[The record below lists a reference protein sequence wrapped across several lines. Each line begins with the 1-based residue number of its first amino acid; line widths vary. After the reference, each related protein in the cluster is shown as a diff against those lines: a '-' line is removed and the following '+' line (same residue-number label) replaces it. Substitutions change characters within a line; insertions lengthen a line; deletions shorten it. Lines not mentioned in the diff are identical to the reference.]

1 MQATKHPQFHSS
13 PVLTVALAAFVVISS
28 LHAPVAESFTRPSL
42 SSPPHLGTSSTAI
55 ATPIGN
61 PNSNT
66 KLGVVILS
74 FLDDILGKNGG
85 SRADSSADLSIA
97 TETIALSS
105 GVSTEVKSCIPPS
118 ARRDNGKSP
127 LVFIHGSFHAA
138 WCWTERYFPFFASRG
153 YPCIAISLRG
163 TSGTFAGEGVK
174 RVKIA
179 EHVADVRALLDHIQS
194 PEGMNLSNTN
204 RKPVLISHSFG
215 GLAVMKLIE
224 EDPAAAQATIGGAAL
239 LCSVPPS
246 GNGKMTM
253 RFLRRSLKDSWK
265 ITAGL
270 AMKRCI
276 YDPVLC
282 RELFF
287 GGGGEGGEGGDD
299 DLGVTDEDIERYQGN
314 FRRDVDATIN
324 LGDLAKKL
332 PSAYAGQDGRAAF
345 VSYLPPSLVVGAS
358 DDFIVDKEGV
368 EETARFFGVEPVF
381 VDSPHDV
388 MLTNK
393 WQNGADA
400 ILNWLEREIN

>member
-1 MQATKHPQFHSS
+1 MQAMKRQRYHRSYS
-13 PVLTVALAAFVVISS
+13 PTIALLALVVASTLPAV
-28 LHAPVAESFTRPSL
+28 ESFPRPFL
-42 SSPPHLGTSSTAI
+42 SAVTLGTSTKPNS
-55 ATPIGN
+55 
-61 PNSNT
+61 NSNT
-66 KLGVVILS
+66 KLGVGS
-74 FLDDILGKNGG
+74 FLDGILGKSGG
-85 SRADSSADLSIA
+85 DQIDPTSLPIT
-97 TETIALSS
+97 TETIDLSS
-105 GVSTEVKSCIPPS
+105 GVSAEVKSCIPPS
-118 ARRDNGKSP
+118 ARRNYGKPP

-138 WCWTERYFPFFASRG
+138 WCWTERYFPYFASKG

-163 TSGTFAGEGVK
+163 TSGTYAGEGVK

-179 EHVADVRALLDHIQS
+179 EHVADVSSLLDHIQS
-194 PEGMNLSNTN
+194 AEGMNLSK
-204 RKPVLISHSFG
+204 KPVLISHSFG

-224 EDPAAAQATIGGAAL
+224 EDPAAAQAKIGGAAL

-253 RFLRRSLKDSWK
+253 RFLRRSLRDSWK

-270 AMKRCI
+270 AMRKCND
-276 YDPVLC
+276 DPVLC

-287 GGGGEGGEGGDD
+287 GGSGGAEGDNGDN
-299 DLGVTDEDIERYQGN
+299 LGVTDEDIERYQGN

-332 PSAYAGQDGRAAF
+332 PSACAENNGRASFA
-345 VSYLPPSLVVGAS
+345 SYLPPSLVVGATG
-358 DDFIVDKEGV
+358 DFIVDKEGV
-368 EETARFFGVEPVF
+368 EETASFFDVDPVF

-400 ILNWLEREIN
+400 LLDWLERDISA

>member
-1 MQATKHPQFHSS
+1 MQAMKRQRYHRSYS
-13 PVLTVALAAFVVISS
+13 PTIALLALVVASTLPAV
-28 LHAPVAESFTRPSL
+28 ESFPRPFL
-42 SSPPHLGTSSTAI
+42 SAVTLGTSTKPNS
-55 ATPIGN
+55 
-61 PNSNT
+61 NSNT
-66 KLGVVILS
+66 KLGAGS
-74 FLDDILGKNGG
+74 FLDGILGKSGG
-85 SRADSSADLSIA
+85 DQIDPTSLPIT
-97 TETIALSS
+97 TETIDLSS
-105 GVSTEVKSCIPPS
+105 GVSAEVKSYIPPS
-118 ARRDNGKSP
+118 ARRNYGKPP

-138 WCWTERYFPFFASRG
+138 WCWTERYFPYFASKG

-163 TSGTFAGEGVK
+163 TSGTYAGEGVK

-179 EHVADVRALLDHIQS
+179 EHVADVSSLLDHIQS
-194 PEGMNLSNTN
+194 AEGMNLSK
-204 RKPVLISHSFG
+204 KPVLISHSFG

-224 EDPAAAQATIGGAAL
+224 EDPAAAQAKIGGAAL

-253 RFLRRSLKDSWK
+253 RFLRRSLRDSWK

-270 AMKRCI
+270 AMRKCND
-276 YDPVLC
+276 DPVLC

-287 GGGGEGGEGGDD
+287 GGSGGAEGDNGDN
-299 DLGVTDEDIERYQGN
+299 LGVTDEDIERYQGN

-332 PSAYAGQDGRAAF
+332 PSACAENNGRALFA
-345 VSYLPPSLVVGAS
+345 SYLPPSLVVGAT

-368 EETARFFGVEPVF
+368 EETARFFDVDPVF

-400 ILNWLEREIN
+400 LLDWLERDISA

>member
-1 MQATKHPQFHSS
+1 MQTMKRHRSYS
-13 PVLTVALAAFVVISS
+13 PVIALLALVVAPTLPAV
-28 LHAPVAESFTRPSL
+28 ESFTQPL
-42 SSPPHLGTSSTAI
+42 SALTLGTSTAK
-55 ATPIGN
+55 PN
-61 PNSNT
+61 SNSNT
-66 KLGVVILS
+66 KLGVGS
-74 FLDDILGKNGG
+74 FLDGILGNSGG
-85 SRADSSADLSIA
+85 DQIDSTTLPIT
-97 TETIALSS
+97 TETIDLSS
-105 GVSTEVKSCIPPS
+105 GVSAEVKSCIPPS
-118 ARRDNGKSP
+118 ARRNHGKPP

-138 WCWTERYFPFFASRG
+138 WCWTERYFPYFASKG
-153 YPCIAISLRG
+153 YPCVAISLRG
-163 TSGTFAGEGVK
+163 TSGTYAGEGVK

-179 EHVADVRALLDHIQS
+179 EHVADVNALLDHIQS
-194 PEGMNLSNTN
+194 AEGMNLSK
-204 RKPVLISHSFG
+204 KPVLISHSFG

-224 EDPAAAQATIGGAAL
+224 EDPAAAQARIGGAAL

-253 RFLRRSLKDSWK
+253 RFLRRSLRDSWK

-270 AMKRCI
+270 AMRKCND
-276 YDPVLC
+276 DPVLC

-287 GGGGEGGEGGDD
+287 GGNGGGD

-332 PSAYAGQDGRAAF
+332 PSACAENDGRASFA
-345 VSYLPPSLVVGAS
+345 SYLPPSLVVGAT

-368 EETARFFGVEPVF
+368 EETARFFDVDPVF

-400 ILNWLEREIN
+400 ILHWLERDVDA

>member
-1 MQATKHPQFHSS
+1 MKRQRYHRPYS
-13 PVLTVALAAFVVISS
+13 PTIALLALVVASTLPAV
-28 LHAPVAESFTRPSL
+28 ESFARPFL
-42 SSPPHLGTSSTAI
+42 SALTLGTSTAK
-55 ATPIGN
+55 PN
-61 PNSNT
+61 SNSNT
-66 KLGVVILS
+66 KLGVGS
-74 FLDDILGKNGG
+74 FLDGILGKSGG
-85 SRADSSADLSIA
+85 AQIDSTNLPIT
-97 TETIALSS
+97 TETIDLSS
-105 GVSTEVKSCIPPS
+105 GVSAEVKSCIPPS
-118 ARRDNGKSP
+118 ARRNHGKPP

-138 WCWTERYFPFFASRG
+138 WCWTERYFPYFASKG

-163 TSGTFAGEGVK
+163 TSGTYAGEGVK

-179 EHVADVRALLDHIQS
+179 EHVADVSSLLDHIQS
-194 PEGMNLSNTN
+194 AEGMNLSK
-204 RKPVLISHSFG
+204 KPVLISHSFG

-224 EDPAAAQATIGGAAL
+224 EDPAATQAKISGAAL

-253 RFLRRSLKDSWK
+253 RFLRRSLRDSWK

-270 AMKRCI
+270 AMRKCN
-276 YDPVLC
+276 DDTVLC

-287 GGGGEGGEGGDD
+287 GGSGGAKGDNGD
-299 DLGVTDEDIERYQGN
+299 NLGVTDEDIERYQGN

-332 PSAYAGQDGRAAF
+332 PSACAENNGRASFA
-345 VSYLPPSLVVGAS
+345 SYLPPSLVVGAT

-368 EETARFFGVEPVF
+368 EETARFFDVDPVF

-400 ILNWLEREIN
+400 LLDWLERDISA

>member
-1 MQATKHPQFHSS
+1 MYSLTIGLV
-13 PVLTVALAAFVVISS
+13 VLVVIST
-28 LHAPVAESFTRPSL
+28 LPAVESFTRPSSAL
-42 SSPPHLGTSSTAI
+42 NLRTST
-55 ATPIGN
+55 TTN

-66 KLGVVILS
+66 KLDIGS
-74 FLDDILGKNGG
+74 FLDGILGKSGG
-85 SRADSSADLSIA
+85 GQMDSTSSTNLPIT
-97 TETIALSS
+97 TETIDLLSS
-105 GVSTEVKSCIPPS
+105 GVSAEVKSCIPPS
-118 ARRDNGKSP
+118 ARRNNGKPP

-138 WCWTERYFPFFASRG
+138 WCWTERYFPYFASKG
-153 YPCIAISLRG
+153 YPCVAISLRG

-174 RVKIA
+174 KVKIA
-179 EHVADVRALLDHIQS
+179 EHVADVSALLDYIQS
-194 PEGMNLSNTN
+194 SEGMNLSN
-204 RKPVLISHSFG
+204 KPVLISHSFG

-224 EDPAAAQATIGGAAL
+224 EDPAAAQAKIGGAAL

-253 RFLRRSLKDSWK
+253 RFLRRSLRDSWK

-270 AMKRCI
+270 AMKKCND
-276 YDPVLC
+276 DPELC

-287 GGGGEGGEGGDD
+287 GGGSGGDDGD
-299 DLGVTDEDIERYQGN
+299 DLGVTDKDIERYQGN
-314 FRRDVDATIN
+314 FCRDVDATID

-332 PSAYAGQDGRAAF
+332 PSARAENGGRASFA
-345 VSYLPPSLVVGAS
+345 SYLPPSLVVGAT

-368 EETARFFGVEPVF
+368 DETAQFFDVEPVF

-400 ILNWLEREIN
+400 ILNWLERDVNV

>member
-1 MQATKHPQFHSS
+1 MKRQRYHRPYS
-13 PVLTVALAAFVVISS
+13 PTIALLALVVASTLPAV
-28 LHAPVAESFTRPSL
+28 ESFPRPFL
-42 SSPPHLGTSSTAI
+42 SAVTLGTSTKS
-55 ATPIGN
+55 N
-61 PNSNT
+61 SNSNT
-66 KLGVVILS
+66 KLGVGS
-74 FLDDILGKNGG
+74 FLDGILGKSGG
-85 SRADSSADLSIA
+85 DQIDPTSLPIT
-97 TETIALSS
+97 TETIDLSS
-105 GVSTEVKSCIPPS
+105 GVSAEVKSCIPPS
-118 ARRDNGKSP
+118 ARRNYMYGKPP

-138 WCWTERYFPFFASRG
+138 WCWTERYFPYFASKG

-163 TSGTFAGEGVK
+163 TSGTYAGEGVK

-179 EHVADVRALLDHIQS
+179 EHVADVSSLLDHIQS
-194 PEGMNLSNTN
+194 AEGMNLSK
-204 RKPVLISHSFG
+204 KPVLISHSFG

-224 EDPAAAQATIGGAAL
+224 EDPAAAQAKIGGAAL

-253 RFLRRSLKDSWK
+253 RFLRRSLRDSWK

-270 AMKRCI
+270 AMRKCND
-276 YDPVLC
+276 DPVLC

-287 GGGGEGGEGGDD
+287 GGSGGAEGDNGDN
-299 DLGVTDEDIERYQGN
+299 LGVTDEDIERYQGN
-314 FRRDVDATIN
+314 FRRDVDATMN

-332 PSAYAGQDGRAAF
+332 PSACAENNGRASFA
-345 VSYLPPSLVVGAS
+345 SYLPPSLVVGAT

-368 EETARFFGVEPVF
+368 EETASFFDVDPVF

-400 ILNWLEREIN
+400 LLDWLERDISA

>member
-1 MQATKHPQFHSS
+1 MQAMRRQRYHQPHAAAI
-13 PVLTVALAAFVVISS
+13 ALAAFVAISS
-28 LHAPVAESFTRPSL
+28 LSVAESFARPSSAL
-42 SSPPHLGTSSTAI
+42 INLVSGPSSSSATA
-55 ATPIGN
+55 N
-61 PNSNT
+61 PNPNT
-66 KLGVVILS
+66 KLGVGS
-74 FLDDILGKNGG
+74 FLDGILGKSGG
-85 SRADSSADLSIA
+85 AQMDSSADLSII
-97 TETIALSS
+97 TETIDLSS
-105 GVSTEVKSCIPPS
+105 GVSAEVKSCIPPS
-118 ARRDNGKSP
+118 ARRNNGKSP

-138 WCWTERYFPFFASRG
+138 WCWTERYFPYFASRG

-179 EHVADVRALLDHIQS
+179 EHVADVNALLDHIQS
-194 PEGMNLSNTN
+194 PDGMNLGNN
-204 RKPVLISHSFG
+204 KKPVLISHSFG

-224 EDPAAAQATIGGAAL
+224 EDPSAAQAKLGGAAL

-270 AMKRCI
+270 AMKKCND
-276 YDPVLC
+276 DPVLC

-287 GGGGEGGEGGDD
+287 GSGDDED
-299 DLGVTDEDIERYQGN
+299 DLGVTDEDIERYQAN

-332 PSAYAGQDGRAAF
+332 PSACAEKDGKAYFA
-345 VSYLPPSLVVGAS
+345 SYLPPSLVVGAI

-368 EETARFFGVEPVF
+368 EETARFFDVEPVL

-400 ILNWLEREIN
+400 ILNWLERDVN